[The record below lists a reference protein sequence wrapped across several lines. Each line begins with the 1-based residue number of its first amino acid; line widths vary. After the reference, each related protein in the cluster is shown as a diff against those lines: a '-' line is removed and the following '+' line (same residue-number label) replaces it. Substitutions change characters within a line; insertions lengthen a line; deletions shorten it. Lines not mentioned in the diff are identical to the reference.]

1 MCFFV
6 VFILSHFKNL
16 PSDDTR
22 EVSILFILYHEQWLW
37 TWYVLKEHTT
47 SSNRIE
53 SFYWNPL
60 LRPDCIRTQEKK
72 RAGEGEFWDP
82 RQTVSIEPEE
92 LNPRIWK
99 VLWTMHSYPFK
110 HSIDTTRRSHVCLTL
125 CWKVGELNMTHTWQ
139 SCSWSERWKY
149 AESQWGKRSWLH
161 DLHGAYMATHEEQGL
176 CWEELVVYTWPP
188 PDVRVFTDLNP
199 YLSSFLAVFSGNMPS
214 YMPQLL
220 RAWFH

>member
-22 EVSILFILYHEQWLW
+22 EAPILFILYHEQWLW
-37 TWYVLKEHTT
+37 TWYVRNEHTS

-72 RAGEGEFWDP
+72 KSWWRGIQTNSQHWTWGSEPKDMESFLDHAFLPIQAFYRYHPKVSCVPDPMLEGGG
-82 RQTVSIEPEE
+82 IE
-92 LNPRIWK
+92 R
-99 VLWTMHSYPFK
+99 
-110 HSIDTTRRSHVCLTL
+110 DSHMAIMLMVREVRY
-125 CWKVGELNMTHTWQ
+125 VGSQCGKW
-139 SCSWSERWKY
+139 SWP
-149 AESQWGKRSWLH
+149 Q

-176 CWEELVVYTWPP
+176 CWEELV
-188 PDVRVFTDLNP
+188 
-199 YLSSFLAVFSGNMPS
+199 A
-214 YMPQLL
+214 
-220 RAWFH
+220 